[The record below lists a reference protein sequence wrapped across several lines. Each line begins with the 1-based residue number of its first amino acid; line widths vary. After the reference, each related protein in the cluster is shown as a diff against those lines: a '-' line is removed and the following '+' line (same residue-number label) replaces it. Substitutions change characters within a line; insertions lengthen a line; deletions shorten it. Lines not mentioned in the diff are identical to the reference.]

1 MSRYLSACVAVG
13 LTAFVSFATHAQ
25 PAQSPRQ
32 CVSKLATTSSAFL
45 RAAGTPPS
53 LVVVSKNL
61 DSAFKYMQAAES
73 LARLLPPNS
82 KSAFVIDESVVSANW
97 DSMVRGRHE
106 IDECE
111 KWAKQVYAEFSSNV
125 REEIYASAKERV
137 TQLIPRAD

>member
-1 MSRYLSACVAVG
+1 MSRYSPAFLAAC
-13 LTAFVSFATHAQ
+13 LTAFPCVSSYAQ

-32 CVSKLATTSSAFL
+32 CISKLATTSSAFL
-45 RAAGTPPS
+45 RAAGPSPS

-73 LARLLPPNS
+73 LARLLPPGS
-82 KSAFVIDESVVSANW
+82 KSAFVSDESVVSANW
-97 DSMVRGRHE
+97 DSMVRVRYE

-111 KWAKQVYAEFSSNV
+111 KWAKQLYGEYSSNV

-137 TQLIPRAD
+137 TQLISRGD